1 LENSTS
7 AVFGFSGGLPTDAEA
22 LAVVDSLTRQ
32 GLVEAAGESL
42 CLSAFASERFDE
54 SSNDDYPRFTKVESR
69 KDSVVF
75 DLLSFSPINTRSVG
89 LLTENS
95 YRLDVPEAV
104 MGSSVDRAKMAYYK
118 RFHEIASFND
128 DLRRDAISVYSVEDI
143 TSKRRGYIP
152 IPVTFSLAVQGQ
164 IDRRGPRWFEEGA
177 APELSAAFHETVSSA
192 IPNSLTIGNAH
203 IEGFIDAFD
212 ASWLGTYVTG
222 KRFDLQRFAEDIN
235 TGQLAAPKGVRP
247 LFGNLYLERNL
258 EQLTSRIKARRSE
271 QRLRFLCTSAAWL
284 APDHFL
290 WGRGEAFQHAT
301 SVLHEAMHGPSM
313 DDLMVFVGT
322 EQGREHAVSNQFRGV
337 DAGQF
342 HGYRP
347 ATSGDPTFGGRLELF
362 LYPTGFAAAL
372 FHLALPGNS
381 GLWAPVGFVSSVPKD
396 VEHVHKLLSSIVGG
410 AAYGGRLDTKGQA
423 RMEPQNFQAACGFL
437 VYSDLRTNHGIGEAD
452 DAAGSSL
459 Q

>member
-1 LENSTS
+1 MPVIEWLQY
-7 AVFGFSGGLPTDAEA
+7 ADHGVA
-22 LAVVDSLTRQ
+22 
-32 GLVEAAGESL
+32 
-42 CLSAFASERFDE
+42 
-54 SSNDDYPRFTKVESR
+54 
-69 KDSVVF
+69 
-75 DLLSFSPINTRSVG
+75 PICRSV
-89 LLTENS
+89 T
-95 YRLDVPEAV
+95 
-104 MGSSVDRAKMAYYK
+104 
-118 RFHEIASFND
+118 
-128 DLRRDAISVYSVEDI
+128 
-143 TSKRRGYIP
+143 
-152 IPVTFSLAVQGQ
+152 
-164 IDRRGPRWFEEGA
+164 
-177 APELSAAFHETVSSA
+177 
-192 IPNSLTIGNAH
+192 
-203 IEGFIDAFD
+203 
-212 ASWLGTYVTG
+212 
-222 KRFDLQRFAEDIN
+222 IN